1 MTSRKDQ
8 KSQSKPYRRVAGL
21 LLFTLCVVCVA
32 APMAHAQEVEEQ
44 TGINEGNYNI
54 KQSIEFGYRFT
65 NVNGSQDT
73 YDTMVNLQQGPR
85 LVGFTTEFRSLDH
98 HGTFFDDFYFSNFG
112 YGGDPNDVS
121 QIRITKN
128 KWYAFNG
135 MFRQD
140 QNHWN
145 YSLMANPLNPN
156 IPIPN
161 APANFNP
168 IINAPANVVG
178 TPLIGTSPHA
188 FDTRRNMQNY
198 NLTILPDSKIRFRL
212 GYDQNTVYGPGD
224 TTFHEG
230 AEQYLLTNN
239 SYRLQQYRLGVDFR
253 YLLRTTL
260 SYDEIWTNYRNDLSS
275 TDENQQFSPGVGF
288 PPVDLGVVLN
298 AGTNNPCAATFN
310 PGSIVNPACSSAY
323 SYFSHGQTRMASPT
337 EKVSLQSTY
346 FKNVDIAGTF
356 SYTAGDLNVNN
367 YQQNFVGLS
376 SKSFL
381 SNYMETG
388 PISGRHVA
396 SFGDFGIT
404 WQLSDRI
411 SIVDSFH
418 YSSWKEPAQYA
429 SSQCSFFS
437 GTLLVPPNI
446 FTPASAVPVTCTPPA
461 NGIPDTI
468 PNHSTS
474 SGPDAALN
482 TDSNFLKQQDVS
494 NTIEVRYNFSTKV
507 GAYLGYE
514 YRNRI
519 IADNFNNTISAVFYP
534 GSAPITAARQN
545 CALVDPAL
553 PLTQSNLPA
562 GCTLNTVDGSIAY
575 SAATPITPPGVT
587 HINENHV
594 VFGLWAHPSQ
604 NLRINVDGNIMVA
617 DNAFTRISPLDSQE
631 LRIRAKYKA
640 ASWLNL
646 NGSVNLWYGQ
656 NDTVNVNGHEH
667 NNSVGLAA
675 QLQPTEKLTLEL
687 GYNYNDISSNILV
700 CFTATGS
707 EAGLPAC
714 PDVSGLVEE
723 ASPYSNNVN
732 TGFID
737 FSWTPIKQLTL
748 RGGANLSWVSGT
760 ELNLTPQNPI
770 ATSVPG
776 PLNSA
781 WYQPFGGFDYRFAR
795 RWTGRAS
802 WQYYGY
808 HENPSTAYQD
818 ALARRNFQG
827 NLVLLSLR
835 YAF

>member
-1 MTSRKDQ
+1 VTRWQDQ
-8 KSQSKPYRRVAGL
+8 QSESKPYRRVVGI
-21 LLFTLCVVCVA
+21 LLFVLCLGCLA
-32 APMAHAQEVEEQ
+32 APRILAQEADEQ

-73 YDTMVNLQQGPR
+73 YDTLVNLQQGPR
-85 LVGFTTEFRSLDH
+85 LLGFTTEFRSLDH
-98 HGTFFDDFYFSNFG
+98 RGTFFDDFYFSNFG

-121 QIRITKN
+121 QIRISKN
-128 KWYAFNG
+128 KWYSFNG

-145 YSLMANPLNPN
+145 YSLLANPLNPN
-156 IPIPN
+156 TPVPN
-161 APANFNP
+161 APVNFNP
-168 IINAPANVVG
+168 IINAPANVLG
-178 TPLIGTSPHA
+178 TALIGISPHA

-224 TTFHEG
+224 STFHEG
-230 AEQYLLTNN
+230 AEQFLLQNN

-253 YLLRTTL
+253 FLLRTTL
-260 SYDEIWTNYRNDLSS
+260 SYDEIWSNYRNDLSS

-288 PPVDLGVVLN
+288 PPVDLGVTFN
-298 AGTNNPCAATFN
+298 PAANNPCAATFG
-310 PGSIVNPACSSAY
+310 PGSIVNPTCNAAY
-323 SYFSHGQTRMASPT
+323 SYFSRGRIRLNTPT
-337 EKVSLQSTY
+337 EKFSMQSTY
-346 FKNVDIAGTF
+346 FKNIDIAGTF

-367 YQQNFVGLS
+367 YEQNFVGLS

-381 SNYMETG
+381 SNYTETG

-396 SFGDFGIT
+396 TFGDFGIT
-404 WQLSDRI
+404 WQSNNAI
-411 SIVDSFH
+411 SIVDSLH

-446 FTPASAVPVTCTPPA
+446 FTPASAPPATCIPPA
-461 NGIPDTI
+461 NGIPDSI

-482 TDSNFLKQQDVS
+482 FNSNFLKQQDVS
-494 NTIEVRYNFSTKV
+494 NTIEARFNFSPKV

-534 GSAPITAARQN
+534 GNAPSNAARQN

-562 GCTLNTVDGSIAY
+562 GCTLNTVDGSIAF
-575 SAATPITPPGVT
+575 SAATPPTPPGVT
-587 HINENHV
+587 HINENHAI
-594 VFGLWAHPSQ
+594 FGIWARPSQ
-604 NLRINVDGNIMVA
+604 NLRISVDGDIMSA
-617 DNAFTRISPLDSQE
+617 DNAFTRISPLNAQE

-640 ASWLNL
+640 ASWINL

-656 NDTVNVNGHEH
+656 NDTVNLNGHEH

-675 QLQPTEKLTLEL
+675 QLQPTEKITLDL
-687 GYNYNDISSNILV
+687 GYNYNDISSQLLV

-707 EAGLPAC
+707 QAGLPAC
-714 PDVSGLVEE
+714 PDVSGLVEQ
-723 ASPYSNNVN
+723 ASPYSNKVN

-737 FSWTPIKQLTL
+737 FSWTPFKTLTL
-748 RGGANLSWVSGT
+748 RGGASLSGARGS
-760 ELNLTPQNPI
+760 ELNLTPLNPI
-770 ATSVPG
+770 ATSDPG
-776 PLNSA
+776 ALNSA
-781 WYQPFGGFDYRFAR
+781 WYQPFGGFDYRFAK

-802 WQYYGY
+802 WQYHGY
-808 HENPSTAYQD
+808 HESPSTAYQD
-818 ALARRNFQG
+818 LLARRNFQA
-827 NLVLLSLR
+827 NLVVLSLR

>member
-1 MTSRKDQ
+1 MTSREGQ
-8 KSQSKPYRRVAGL
+8 EPQSGPCRHVACL
-21 LLFTLCVVCVA
+21 LLFMLCGGCLA
-32 APMAHAQEVEEQ
+32 APTIRAQEVDEQ

-73 YDTMVNLQQGPR
+73 YDTIVNLQQGPR
-85 LVGFTTEFRSLDH
+85 LLGFTTEFRSLDH

-121 QIRITKN
+121 QIRISKN
-128 KWYAFNG
+128 KWYFFNG

-145 YSLMANPLNPN
+145 YSLLANPLNPN
-156 IPIPN
+156 TPIPN

-168 IINAPANVVG
+168 IINAPANVLG

-230 AEQYLLTNN
+230 AEQFLLQNN

-253 YLLRTTL
+253 FLLRTTL

-275 TDENQQFSPGVGF
+275 NDENQQFSPGVGF
-288 PPVDLGVVLN
+288 PPVDLGVTFN
-298 AGTNNPCAATFN
+298 PAAKNPCAATFN
-310 PGSIVNPACSSAY
+310 PGSIVNSTCNAAY
-323 SYFSHGQTRMASPT
+323 SYFSHGQIRMASPT
-337 EKVSLQSTY
+337 ERVSLQSTY
-346 FKNVDIAGTF
+346 FKNIDIAGAF

-367 YQQNFVGLS
+367 YEQNFVGLS

-396 SFGDFGIT
+396 SFGDLGVS
-404 WQLSDRI
+404 WQVNNAL

-418 YSSWKEPAQYA
+418 YSSWKEPAQYP

-437 GTLLVPPNI
+437 GTLLVPPNV
-446 FTPASAVPVTCTPPA
+446 FSPESTPPA
-461 NGIPDTI
+461 TCIPPTNGVPDSI

-482 TDSNFLKQQDVS
+482 TNSDFLKQQDIR
-494 NTIEVRYNFSTKV
+494 NTIEGRFNFSPKV
-507 GAYLGYE
+507 GVYLGYE

-519 IADNFNNTISAVFYP
+519 IADNFSNTISAVFYP
-534 GSAPITAARQN
+534 NNPARQN
-545 CALVDPAL
+545 CALVDSTL
-553 PLTQSNLPA
+553 PLTQANLPA
-562 GCTLNTVDGSIAY
+562 GCTLNPVDGSIAF
-575 SAATPITPPGVT
+575 SAASVPVPPDLT
-587 HINENHV
+587 HINENHAI
-594 VFGLWAHPSQ
+594 FGIWARPSQ
-604 NLRINVDGNIMVA
+604 NLRINVDGDIMSA
-617 DNAFTRISPLDSQE
+617 DNAFTRISPLNAQE

-640 ASWLNL
+640 ASWINL
-646 NGSVNLWYGQ
+646 NGSVDLWYGQ

-675 QLQPTEKLTLEL
+675 QLQPTEKLTLDL
-687 GYNYNDISSNILV
+687 GYNYNDISSQLLV

-723 ASPYSNNVN
+723 ASPYSNKVN
-732 TGFID
+732 TAFVD
-737 FSWTPIKQLTL
+737 FSWTPFKPLTL
-748 RGGANLSWVSGT
+748 RGGANLSWVSGS

-776 PLNSA
+776 SLNSD

-795 RWTGRAS
+795 RWTARAN
-802 WQYYGY
+802 WEYYGY
-808 HENPSTAYQD
+808 HENASTAFQD